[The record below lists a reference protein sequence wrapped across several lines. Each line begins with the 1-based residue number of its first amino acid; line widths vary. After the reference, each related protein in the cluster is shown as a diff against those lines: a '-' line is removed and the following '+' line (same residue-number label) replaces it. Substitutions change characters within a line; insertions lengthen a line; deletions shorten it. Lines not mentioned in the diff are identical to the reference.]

1 MSNSII
7 KILLVEDN
15 PGDARLI
22 QEMLT
27 EAQEFG
33 VKIDWVTRLSAGIER
48 LGQGGVDLVL
58 LDLGLPDS
66 HGLET
71 FDKAY
76 AQAPQVPF
84 VVLTG
89 LADETVALRAV
100 RQGAQDFLVKG
111 QTDGIML
118 FRAIR
123 YATERK
129 KVEEDLRRAN
139 EELRREIQER
149 RAAEMAVEAERQRLY
164 ALLDGL
170 PGLVYLKAP
179 DFTLRFANRQ
189 FREVCGDWEG
199 KKCYEA
205 IFQAEQPCEA
215 CTQFRVLETGEPS
228 VKEAT
233 FAQQNRTYQVHSYPF
248 ADVDGSSLVLT
259 LGIDITQRK
268 QAEEALKESERKYR
282 LLVSAIPAV
291 AYKGYADWSVD
302 FFDDKI
308 KELTGYAKED
318 FNSGRLKWSDLILKE
333 DLAEAK
339 KVFVEA
345 LKDDGAYVREYR
357 IRTRNGQTLW
367 IQSRGRIV
375 FKPDGQVDHVSGV
388 FYDVSELKEA
398 TEALRQSESRLAKAQ
413 SLAHLGH
420 WEWDLTSVQALC
432 SGEIYRIFG
441 VDPEKFTPDFES
453 VMSHVHPDD
462 LERVRHHFADAL
474 VTNKPFSLVGRI
486 VRSDGSVRYVH
497 CQAEVV
503 FDESGQPWRMVGT
516 AQDITERRTAEMRL
530 RDSEA
535 RFRGIFEGAAMGIGL
550 IDMEGRLLTS
560 NKTFQKMLGYDED
573 ELHGKI
579 VIEYTHEDDL
589 SETWELF
596 RALKSGR
603 LDHYQIEKRY
613 RRKDGQYFWARLTVS
628 SVKGT
633 EGQPLYAIGMVEDI
647 TQARQAEKQLK
658 ESEQRLRNLAS
669 QLMTAQEDER
679 RRISRELH
687 DELGQ
692 SLLVLKL
699 QARDIETT
707 LSPKQQRLRRECRE
721 MLGNLDQLV
730 DNVRRLSRDLSPMIL
745 EDLGLSAALQRLI
758 QDFSKHYRIEYWAD
772 ESRIDDLFPSEAQVA
787 IYRIFQECL
796 TNIGKH
802 SGASRLTVSINKAAD
817 RVSFL
822 IQDNG
827 KGFDPAQRRNLA
839 QGLGLAAMEER
850 VRMAGGVLSIWS
862 QEGAGTKISF
872 DIPYTPKQ
880 Q

>member
-1 MSNSII
+1 MPINII

-22 QEMLT
+22 QEMLA

-33 VKIDWVTRLSAGIER
+33 LTIDWVTRLSAGIER

-66 HGLET
+66 RGLET
-71 FDKAY
+71 FVKAH
-76 AQAPQVPF
+76 AQAPRVPF

-89 LADETVALRAV
+89 LDDETVALTAV

-149 RAAEMAVEAERQRLY
+149 RAAEKAVEAERQHLF

-170 PGLVYLKAP
+170 PAMVYLKDQDYAIH
-179 DFTLRFANRQ
+179 FANHQ
-189 FREVCGDWEG
+189 FQESCGDWQG
-199 KKCYEA
+199 KTCYAAIYGREA
-205 IFQAEQPCEA
+205 PCED
-215 CTQFRVLETGEPS
+215 CTQHLILETGEPS
-228 VKEAT
+228 VKEMT
-233 FAQQNRTYQVHSYPF
+233 SPDGQRTYQVYSYPF
-248 ADVDGSSLVLT
+248 ANVDGSSLVLT
-259 LGIDITQRK
+259 LGIDITQRQ

-291 AYKGYADWSVD
+291 VYKGYADWSVD

-318 FNSGRLKWSDLILKE
+318 FNSRRLKWSDLILKE
-333 DLAEAK
+333 DLEEAK
-339 KVFVEA
+339 KAFVEA

-357 IRTRNGQTLW
+357 IRTRAGQTLW
-367 IQSRGRIV
+367 VQSRGRIV
-375 FKPDGQVDHVSGV
+375 FKPHGQVDHVSGV

-398 TEALRQSESRLAKAQ
+398 MEALRQSESRLAKAQ
-413 SLAHLGH
+413 ILAHLGH
-420 WEWDLTSVQALC
+420 WEWDLTGDQPLC
-432 SGEIYRIFG
+432 SDEIYRIFG
-441 VDPEKFTPDFES
+441 VEPENFIPDFES
-453 VMSHVHPDD
+453 VMSYVHPDD
-462 LERVRHHFADAL
+462 LERVRHHFAEAL
-474 VTNKPFSLVGRI
+474 ATTQPFSLVGRI
-486 VRSDGSVRYVH
+486 VRPDGAVRYVH

-503 FDESGQPWRMVGT
+503 FDEKGKPRRMVGT

-550 IDMEGRLLTS
+550 TDKQGRFLTT
-560 NKTFQKMLGYDED
+560 NRTFREMLGFGEA
-573 ELHGKI
+573 ELHGKTCLDF
-579 VIEYTHEDDL
+579 THADDL
-589 SETWELF
+589 HRSQELF
-596 RALKSGR
+596 LKLTSGQRER
-603 LDHYQIEKRY
+603 LQVEKRFQ
-613 RRKDGQYFWARLTVS
+613 RKDGQYFWARVTISLINDL
-628 SVKGT
+628 
-633 EGQPLYAIGMVEDI
+633 EGQPLYTIGMVEDI

-699 QARDIETT
+699 QARDIEKT
-707 LSPKQQRLRRECRE
+707 LGPKQQRLRRECHE

-772 ESRIDDLFPSEAQVA
+772 ESRIDDLFPSEVQVA

-802 SGASRLTVSINKAAD
+802 SGARRLTVSINKAAD

-827 KGFDPAQRRNLA
+827 KGFDPTQRRHQA

-850 VRMAGGVLSIWS
+850 VRMAGGVLSVWS

>member
-1 MSNSII
+1 MIDVSREMSNSII

-22 QEMLT
+22 QEMLA

-33 VKIDWVTRLSAGIER
+33 LTIDWVTRLSAGIEK

-66 HGLET
+66 RGLET
-71 FDKAY
+71 FVKAY
-76 AQAPQVPF
+76 AQAPRVPF

-89 LADETVALRAV
+89 LNDETVALRAV

-139 EELRREIQER
+139 EELRREIEER

-164 ALLDGL
+164 SLLDGL

-179 DFTLRFANRQ
+179 DFTLRFANRL

-205 IFQAEQPCEA
+205 IFQAKQPCET

-228 VKEAT
+228 VKEVT

-291 AYKGYADWSVD
+291 AYKGYADWSVE

-318 FNSGRLKWSDLILKE
+318 FNSRRLKWSDLILKE

-339 KVFVEA
+339 KAFVQA

-357 IRTRNGQTLW
+357 IRTRAGQTLW

-420 WEWDLTSVQALC
+420 WEWDLP
-432 SGEIYRIFG
+432 SGEVLWSDEIYRIFG
-441 VDPEKFTPDFES
+441 LYPESFAP
-453 VMSHVHPDD
+453 HPGITY
-462 LERVRHHFADAL
+462 AL
-474 VTNKPFSLVGRI
+474 MCTRKIASKG
-486 VRSDGSVRYVH
+486 
-497 CQAEVV
+497 
-503 FDESGQPWRMVGT
+503 
-516 AQDITERRTAEMRL
+516 AEMPR
-530 RDSEA
+530 
-535 RFRGIFEGAAMGIGL
+535 
-550 IDMEGRLLTS
+550 
-560 NKTFQKMLGYDED
+560 
-573 ELHGKI
+573 
-579 VIEYTHEDDL
+579 
-589 SETWELF
+589 
-596 RALKSGR
+596 
-603 LDHYQIEKRY
+603 
-613 RRKDGQYFWARLTVS
+613 
-628 SVKGT
+628 
-633 EGQPLYAIGMVEDI
+633 
-647 TQARQAEKQLK
+647 
-658 ESEQRLRNLAS
+658 
-669 QLMTAQEDER
+669 
-679 RRISRELH
+679 
-687 DELGQ
+687 
-692 SLLVLKL
+692 
-699 QARDIETT
+699 
-707 LSPKQQRLRRECRE
+707 
-721 MLGNLDQLV
+721 
-730 DNVRRLSRDLSPMIL
+730 
-745 EDLGLSAALQRLI
+745 
-758 QDFSKHYRIEYWAD
+758 
-772 ESRIDDLFPSEAQVA
+772 
-787 IYRIFQECL
+787 
-796 TNIGKH
+796 
-802 SGASRLTVSINKAAD
+802 
-817 RVSFL
+817 
-822 IQDNG
+822 
-827 KGFDPAQRRNLA
+827 
-839 QGLGLAAMEER
+839 
-850 VRMAGGVLSIWS
+850 
-862 QEGAGTKISF
+862 
-872 DIPYTPKQ
+872 
-880 Q
+880 

>member
-22 QEMLT
+22 QEMLA

-33 VKIDWVTRLSAGIER
+33 LTIDWVTRLSAGIEK

-66 HGLET
+66 RGLET
-71 FDKAY
+71 FVKAY
-76 AQAPQVPF
+76 AQAPRVPF

-89 LADETVALRAV
+89 LQDETVALRAV

-164 ALLDGL
+164 SLLDGL

-179 DFTLRFANRQ
+179 DFTLKFANRL

-205 IFQAEQPCEA
+205 LFQAKQPCET
-215 CTQFRVLETGEPS
+215 CTQFGVLKTGKPS

-259 LGIDITQRK
+259 LGIDITPRK

-318 FNSGRLKWSDLILKE
+318 FNSHRLKWSDLILKE

-339 KVFVEA
+339 KVFVQA

-357 IRTRNGQTLW
+357 IRTRAGQTLW

-375 FKPDGQVDHVSGV
+375 FKADGQVDHISGV

-420 WEWDLTSVQALC
+420 WEWDLP
-432 SGEIYRIFG
+432 SGEVLWSDEIYRIFG
-441 VDPEKFTPDFES
+441 LSTES
-453 VMSHVHPDD
+453 FVPTLETQMRFVHPEDEAKVRKCLDD
-462 LERVRHHFADAL
+462 AIAGIRPYNLVSRLVR
-474 VTNKPFSLVGRI
+474 P
-486 VRSDGSVRYVH
+486 DGSVRYIH
-497 CQAEVV
+497 SQAEAI
-503 FDESGQPWRMVGT
+503 FDEMGNPQRLLGT
-516 AQDITERRTAEMRL
+516 AQDITERRIAQMRL

-535 RFRGIFEGAAMGIGL
+535 RFRTIFEGAAIGIGL

-560 NKTFQKMLGYDED
+560 NKIFQKMMGYGED
-573 ELHGKI
+573 GLHGEI
-579 VIEYTHEDDL
+579 IIEHTHEDDL
-589 SETWELF
+589 SESRKLF
-596 RALKSGR
+596 QDLQSGR

-613 RRKDGQYFWARLTVS
+613 RRQDGQYFWARLTVS
-628 SVKGT
+628 SVRGSG
-633 EGQPLYAIGMVEDI
+633 GQPLYAIGMVEDI

-707 LSPKQQRLRRECRE
+707 LGPKQQRLRSECQE

-745 EDLGLSAALQRLI
+745 EDLGLSAGLQRLI
-758 QDFSKHYRIEYWAD
+758 QDFSKHYHIEYCAD
-772 ESRIDDLFPSEAQVA
+772 ESRIDDLFPPETQVA
-787 IYRIFQECL
+787 IYRIFQ
-796 TNIGKH
+796 
-802 SGASRLTVSINKAAD
+802 
-817 RVSFL
+817 
-822 IQDNG
+822 
-827 KGFDPAQRRNLA
+827 
-839 QGLGLAAMEER
+839 
-850 VRMAGGVLSIWS
+850 
-862 QEGAGTKISF
+862 
-872 DIPYTPKQ
+872 
-880 Q
+880 